1 MHIFKNLHFTK
12 NLFQNFFGNRKDFFA
27 KIPIFRVRF
36 LFSTLKRIKN
46 VLQPDLRRAI
56 WKVFALMTL
65 GSLVELVSIVAL
77 TLFFRLIYSP
87 DFLLYFPATQRI
99 IAAWPKLG
107 EILADPKL
115 VMVWGC
121 LIPVGFIVLK
131 NILMSL
137 VSWNSSLLSQKVA
150 ANIGHRIMEKYLYMP
165 YSWHLS
171 AQRALAVLAM
181 QRRFNLS
188 SMLLYLLTAFA
199 NLITIVMLFCGLF
212 LYAPGV
218 TLGTVFFMGLIS
230 AGIFFFLKKR
240 IDKAGSLKAK
250 EQQSESLAT
259 QTALDGVREI
269 IIYQKQDVFL
279 REITRHVDK
288 GIQPGTFLAITSSIP
303 TWVLE
308 SGGFFLIWATI
319 YLMVNFS
326 TSSHAAISETIAFLA
341 LTAWRILPS
350 LNRMVGATVNMKAQ
364 QASAMSCLDY
374 LESLKNEAGVA
385 YVKADPDYRINGD
398 IVFDD
403 LSYSY
408 PGSNTEALKNIH
420 CKIPLGKTIG
430 LVGRSGSG
438 KSTFINILCGLL
450 EPTHGQMLVNGEKL
464 TAERLSAYRM
474 QIGYV
479 PQAPYILGGSV
490 AQNVA
495 FQDWGQEIDEARTR
509 RACIDAAI
517 DFLGQDCEDIDREA
531 GHALSGGQMQRV
543 CVARALYSSPV
554 ILIFDEATSALDLGA
569 ESKIQEAIQKSAG
582 KRTNII
588 AAHRLETLEICDI
601 IFWLENGKL
610 IRSGS
615 AKEILRDYK
624 KALDSWLYANPIV

>member
-1 MHIFKNLHFTK
+1 MNIPFIKAKRFL
-12 NLFQNFFGNRKDFFA
+12 QNFSVNRKDILA
-27 KIPIFRVRF
+27 KIPIFKIRF

-46 VLQPDLRRAI
+46 ILQPDLRRGI
-56 WKVFALMTL
+56 GKVFVLMTL

-87 DFLLYFPATQRI
+87 DFLLHFSLTERV
-99 IAAWPKLG
+99 IAAWPKFG

-115 VMVWGC
+115 VLVWGC

-131 NILMSL
+131 NVLMSL

-150 ANIGHRIMEKYLYMP
+150 ATIGRRIMEQYLYMP

-181 QRRFNLS
+181 RRRFNLS

-199 NLITIVMLFCGLF
+199 NLITITMLFCGLF
-212 LYAPGV
+212 FYAPGV
-218 TLGTVFFMGLIS
+218 TLGTIFFMGLIS
-230 AGIFFFLKKR
+230 MGTFFLLKKR
-240 IDKAGSLKAK
+240 IDRAGSLKAK
-250 EQQSESLAT
+250 EQQSESLIT

-279 REITRHVDK
+279 REIARHVDK
-288 GIQPGTFLAITSSIP
+288 SIQPGTFLAITSSIP

-350 LNRMVGATVNMKAQ
+350 LNRMVGATVKMKAE
-364 QASAMSCLDY
+364 QANAMSCLDF
-374 LESLKNEAGVA
+374 LESLKNGTGVA
-385 YVKADPDYRINGD
+385 TIKADPDYKITGD
-398 IVFDD
+398 IEFND

-408 PGSNTEALKNIH
+408 PGSKTEALKNIN
-420 CKIPLGKTIG
+420 CTIPLGKTIG

-464 TAERLSAYRM
+464 TAGRLSAYRM

-479 PQAPYILGGSV
+479 PQTPYILGGSV

-495 FQDWGQEIDEARTR
+495 FQDWGEKIDADRTR

-517 DFLGQDCEDIDREA
+517 DFLGQDCKNINRGA
-531 GHALSGGQMQRV
+531 ANALSGGQRQRV
-543 CVARALYSSPV
+543 CIARALYSNPV
-554 ILIFDEATSALDLGA
+554 ILIFDEATSALDQGA
-569 ESKIQEAIQKSAG
+569 EAKIQEAMQKSAG

-601 IFWLENGKL
+601 IFWLENGEL

-615 AKEILRDYK
+615 AKEILREYK
-624 KALDSWLYANPIV
+624 EILERSCAQI